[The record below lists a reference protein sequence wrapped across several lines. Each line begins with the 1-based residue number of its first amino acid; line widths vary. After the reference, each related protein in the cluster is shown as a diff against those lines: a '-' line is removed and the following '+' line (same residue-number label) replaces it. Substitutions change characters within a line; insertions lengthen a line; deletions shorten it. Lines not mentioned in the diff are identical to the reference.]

1 MQFIENDIKKEIV
14 VLFFVIEIRIID
26 AILEMLASFF
36 FFWGGARIRNTR
48 YGR

>member
-36 FFWGGARIRNTR
+36 FFGGGVRA
-48 YGR
+48 

>member
-36 FFWGGARIRNTR
+36 FLGG
-48 YGR
+48 GRA